1 MKNRLSDLS
10 QGKENNLNLIRMIAA
25 SSVLITHSFALVT
38 GTGASEP
45 LRQSLGLT
53 MGTISVHVF
62 FIISGLLVTA
72 SLVNKENLIDFF
84 WARSL
89 RIFPALFLMILF
101 VVFFLGPFFTTID
114 FIDYMKSKETYIY
127 IAKCSTL
134 IFGVRD
140 HLPGVFTDL
149 PFKNSV
155 NGSLWTMPYEVRMYL
170 TLAATWL
177 VLQSFNRKYFH
188 AAIVLFALASGGK
201 IAFDHFS
208 MTRPEKYI
216 ELFFMFFMGASFY
229 TLRNHIRV
237 HGAIFLALIALI
249 AVNLKDAHNFYIV
262 YVVSIGYLVLY
273 LSYIPFVFI
282 RKYNRLGD
290 YSYGVYIYAFPIQQ
304 SIIAMNPEISIAD
317 LIKYSL
323 AMTLA
328 LSVISWHVLEK
339 RFLGMKPFLVAK
351 THGIL
356 RRGSA
361 SSH

>member
-1 MKNRLSDLS
+1 
-10 QGKENNLNLIRMIAA
+10 
-25 SSVLITHSFALVT
+25 
-38 GTGASEP
+38 
-45 LRQSLGLT
+45 
-53 MGTISVHVF
+53 
-62 FIISGLLVTA
+62 
-72 SLVNKENLIDFF
+72 
-84 WARSL
+84 
-89 RIFPALFLMILF
+89 
-101 VVFFLGPFFTTID
+101 
-114 FIDYMKSKETYIY
+114 
-127 IAKCSTL
+127 
-134 IFGVRD
+134 
-140 HLPGVFTDL
+140 
-149 PFKNSV
+149 
-155 NGSLWTMPYEVRMYL
+155 MPYEVRMYL

-201 IAFDHFS
+201 IAFDYFS
-208 MTRPEKYI
+208 MAHPEKYI

-229 TLRNHIRV
+229 ILRNHIRV

-273 LSYIPFVFI
+273 LSYIPSGFI

-304 SIIAMNPEISIAD
+304 SIIAINPEISIAD

-323 AMTLA
+323 AITLA
-328 LSVISWHVLEK
+328 FSVISWHVLEK

-351 THGIL
+351 THSIL